1 MFVGKVG
8 RARGMGRMGEYVSRP
23 WKEDDW
29 IYLARQ
35 KAATSSIIPGISN
48 TTAAVAGGG
57 LLAAAAA
64 AAAAYFLMK

>member
-35 KAATSSIIPGISN
+35 KAAAAQVIPGVSN
-48 TTAAVAGGG
+48 TTTAVAAGG
-57 LLAAAAA
+57 LGLAAAAA
-64 AAAAYFLMK
+64 LAYYLMK